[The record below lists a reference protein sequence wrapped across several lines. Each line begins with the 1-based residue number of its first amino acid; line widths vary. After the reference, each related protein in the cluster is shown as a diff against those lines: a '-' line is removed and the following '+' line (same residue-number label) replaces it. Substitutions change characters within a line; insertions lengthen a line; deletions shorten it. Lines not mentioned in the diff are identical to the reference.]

1 MQITIDTAAL
11 SAAEAE
17 SLIALLRVLHP
28 AHQPMATVEPAPTV
42 TVTPTPVPPAAPTV
56 TVTPTPVPPAAPAV
70 TVTPT
75 PHLETGARPDVD
87 AAGYPWDARIH
98 AQGGAKTA
106 DGKWRRR
113 RNTQDTLVNQV
124 ETDMR
129 ARGFGPSAPA
139 QVFGG
144 LPAHTHAA
152 PVPVPPPAVVPVA
165 APAPTP
171 VPPAAPPVATGQTYD
186 LATVVMPLIQ
196 QHQRAGKDPMGALRT
211 AGIANV
217 VELLAS
223 ADKRKQAYE
232 ILSVL

>member
-28 AHQPMATVEPAPTV
+28 VQPVAIPVAAT
-42 TVTPTPVPPAAPTV
+42 AAPAV

-75 PHLETGARPDVD
+75 PVPPAAPAVTVTPTPSIETGARPDVD
-87 AAGYPWDARIH
+87 AAGYPWDPRIH

-129 ARGFGPSAPA
+129 ARGFGPSTLA
-139 QVFGG
+139 QVFD
-144 LPAHTHAA
+144 T
-152 PVPVPPPAVVPVA
+152 VPVPPPAIVA
-165 APAPTP
+165 TPTPAP

-211 AGIANV
+211 AGIASV

-223 ADKRKQAYE
+223 ADKRKQAFE